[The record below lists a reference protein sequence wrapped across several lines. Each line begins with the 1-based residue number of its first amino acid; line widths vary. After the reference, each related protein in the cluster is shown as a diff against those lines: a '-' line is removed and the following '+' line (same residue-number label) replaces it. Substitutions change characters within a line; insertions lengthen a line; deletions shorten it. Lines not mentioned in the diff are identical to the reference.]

1 MGDYSYTPLYVD
13 LLLWL
18 IYALLIVAIGFVI
31 WSVVHGLR
39 QNRGQ
44 RLKDNGI
51 PVRIIVCSTVF
62 ILSCSLLT
70 TYLTGS
76 TKPIISNGKAFT
88 DAFWLRIC
96 DMFINT
102 SIILAAIATLAVA
115 FGMSG
120 LSRKIKV

>member
-1 MGDYSYTPLYVD
+1 MGDFSYTPLYVD

-18 IYALLIVAIGFVI
+18 IYALLTATIGIVI
-31 WSVVHGLR
+31 WSVVHGMR
-39 QNRGQ
+39 QNREQ
-44 RLKDNGI
+44 SLNDNGI
-51 PVRIIVCSTVF
+51 PVRIIACSTISV
-62 ILSCSLLT
+62 LLCSLLT

-88 DAFWLRIC
+88 DAFWLRIG

-102 SIILAAIATLAVA
+102 SIILATIAAIAVA

-120 LSRKIKV
+120 LSRKIKL